1 MTTNNEF
8 GAKSVKTLSSDNS
21 MEPKIGNNK
30 SNVITS
36 QLKFQDLYNCIKNV
50 RTHGNLFPLSIV
62 LPLYN
67 EEKTIKS
74 VLDNLPSNNSV
85 EVIVVNDHSSDN
97 SLNEIKK
104 VQTYKNIQVIN
115 HPKNKGY
122 GAAILT
128 GIKHA
133 RGEIIVT
140 MDSDGQHSPDDILT
154 LIKPIVNKEADYT
167 IGSRYL
173 GSYFYKLPVSTRLG
187 EVVLEK
193 FIRILFNKN
202 IKNNQNGFRAFNRK
216 VVSIFHNFKYE
227 GYAFCTEQIL
237 KASLEGFKIKECPIK
252 VYNRAFGSSHIIL
265 RRLAVNI
272 FSCLFIYY
280 LRKIQ
285 FMALKRTKAGEV
297 KIIKKPPL
305 TARFSKKPIKYE
317 NLIQYNSFFFIER
330 QKFMS
335 I

>member
-1 MTTNNEF
+1 M
-8 GAKSVKTLSSDNS
+8 KILSSDNLINV
-21 MEPKIGNNK
+21 KA
-30 SNVITS
+30 SNITTDS
-36 QLKFQDLYNCIKNV
+36 EILPSKFQDLYNCIKDIKPKE
-50 RTHGNLFPLSIV
+50 GMFSLSII

-74 VLDNLPSNNSV
+74 VLENLPQNKFI
-85 EVIVVNDHSSDN
+85 EIIVVNDHSSDN
-97 SLNEIKK
+97 SLLEIKK
-104 VQTYKNIQVIN
+104 IQGYKNIRIIT
-115 HPKNKGY
+115 HKKNKGY

-154 LIKPIVNKEADYT
+154 LIRPIAKKEADYT

-187 EVVLEK
+187 EVILEK
-193 FIRILFNKN
+193 FIQLLFNKK
-202 IKNNQNGFRAFNRK
+202 IRNNQNGFRAFNRK
-216 VVSIFHNFKYE
+216 VISIFHDFKYD

-237 KASLEGFKIKECPIK
+237 KASLEGFKIKECPVK
-252 VYNRAFGSSHIIL
+252 VYDRKFGSSHIIL
-265 RRLAVNI
+265 RKLAVNL
-272 FSCLFIYY
+272 FSCLFIYS

-285 FMALKRTKAGEV
+285 FMGLKRNKLGILKIYKKSSKAFR
-297 KIIKKPPL
+297 L
-305 TARFSKKPIKYE
+305 SKKPFTYE
-317 NLIQYNSFFFIER
+317 NFLHYNTFFFIEK
-330 QKFMS
+330 QKYLS